1 MNERHRLKRL
11 AFCRYALAIPR
22 SIYLNFKMLPFSQA
36 CRLPILVSHRTAFD
50 NLGGKITINVN
61 KPKVG
66 LFKIG
71 FSTYQQ
77 TNFRADRTR
86 LNLRGK
92 VIINGECD
100 LGAGSAIEV
109 AENGV
114 LTLDANTH
122 IGPKSLI
129 VCHKAITF
137 GPSTRCSWC
146 CTMMD
151 TDQHHL
157 IDSQGKCCNE
167 DRPIV
172 FHDHVWIGCHAI
184 IAKGVHLPSFTTV
197 GAGSVVHGRFEE
209 ERTVIAGNPAAIV
222 KRGVVREDF
231 LD

>member
-11 AFCRYALAIPR
+11 TFWRYVLALPR
-22 SIYLNFKMLPFSQA
+22 SIYFNLRMLPLTQA

-50 NLGGKITINVN
+50 NLGGHIMINAT
-61 KPKVG
+61 KTKVG

-77 TNFRADRTR
+77 TQFHADRTR

-92 VIINGECD
+92 VIVNGECD

-109 AENGV
+109 AEEGV
-114 LTLDANTH
+114 LTLDANSH
-122 IGPKSLI
+122 IGPKTLI
-129 VCHKAITF
+129 VCHKSITF

-146 CTMMD
+146 CTIMD
-151 TDQHHL
+151 SDQHRL
-157 IDSQGKCCNE
+157 IDSEGKCCNE

-172 FHDHVWIGCHAI
+172 FKDHVWIGCHAT
-184 IAKGVHLPSFTTV
+184 IAKGVQLPSFTTI

-209 ERTVIAGNPAAIV
+209 ERTVIAGNPATVV
-222 KRGVVREDF
+222 KHGVVRQDF
-231 LD
+231 L

>member
-11 AFCRYALAIPR
+11 AFCRYALAMPR
-22 SIYLNFKMLPFSQA
+22 SIYFNFKMLPFAQA

-50 NLGGKITINVN
+50 NLGGNISINVD

-77 TNFRADRTR
+77 TQFHADRTR

-92 VIINGECD
+92 VIVNGECD

-114 LTLDANTH
+114 LTLGDNTH

-129 VCHKAITF
+129 VCHKSITF

-151 TDQHHL
+151 TDQHRL
-157 IDSQGKCCNE
+157 IDDQGRWRNE
-167 DRPIV
+167 DRPII
-172 FHDHVWIGCHAI
+172 FQSHVWIGCHATI
-184 IAKGVHLPSFTTV
+184 SKGVQLPPFTTI
-197 GAGSVVHGRFEE
+197 GAGSVVHGKFDE
-209 ERTVIAGNPAAIV
+209 ERTVIAGNPAKVI
-222 KRGVVREDF
+222 KQGVAREDF
-231 LD
+231 C